1 MNELSTNQKTNQ
13 SVKKRVGIG
22 MRCSTM
28 CLLRQTKQRV
38 AGSTVTNDRHHGARG
53 GMYGA
58 YEHYAQPYPF
68 TNP

>member
-1 MNELSTNQKTNQ
+1 
-13 SVKKRVGIG
+13 

-38 AGSTVTNDRHHGARG
+38 AGSTVTNDRHHGAHA

-58 YEHYAQPYPF
+58 YEHYVQPYPV